1 MDGSTGKV
9 GEGEVV
15 DNMNKTDGNIKIESV
30 GKSFDG
36 VKILKDVSFEI
47 KGGEFFSILGP
58 SGCGKTTLLR
68 MIAGFIEA
76 DNGAIYLGEKNITHL
91 SPNNRDVNTIFQ
103 TYALFPHLSIYEN
116 IAFPLKLKKASKD
129 EVDREV
135 KRYLE
140 LVKLSDHAK
149 KYPHQLSGGQKQ
161 RVAIARALINKPKV
175 LLLDEPLSA
184 LDAKLRQHMLIELDN
199 IHDEIG
205 ITFVFVTHD
214 QQEALS
220 VSDRIAVM
228 KDGNVLQIGTPSEIY
243 ESPETAFVADFI
255 GETNFIDGE
264 VTEVEE
270 EFGYLESP
278 DYGRVKFELDKEV
291 RVGQRVKLTIR
302 PEKVKI
308 SKIKPKY
315 LDDNDNVL
323 NGVVDEVIYSGF
335 QSKFFVR
342 VGEKTFHTFKQ
353 HVDFFEEDAQ
363 TIHWKDEVYVIW
375 DGADSYMVEVV

>member
-1 MDGSTGKV
+1 M
-9 GEGEVV
+9 
-15 DNMNKTDGNIKIESV
+15 KTGNIRIESV

-36 VKILKDVSFEI
+36 VQILKDVSFEI

-76 DNGAIYLGEKNITHL
+76 DSGAIYLGDENITHL
-91 SPNNRDVNTIFQ
+91 SPNERNVNTIFQ
-103 TYALFPHLSIYEN
+103 TYALFPHLNIYDN
-116 IAFPLKLKKASKD
+116 IAFPLKLKNKSKD
-129 EVDREV
+129 EIEKEV
-135 KRYLE
+135 MKYLD

-199 IHDEIG
+199 IHDEVG
-205 ITFVFVTHD
+205 ITFIFVTHD

-220 VSDRIAVM
+220 ISDRIAVM
-228 KDGNVLQIGTPSEIY
+228 NSGDVLQIGTPSEIY
-243 ESPETAFVADFI
+243 ESPATAFVADFI
-255 GETNFIDGE
+255 GETNFIEGT
-264 VTEVEE
+264 VTELEE
-270 EFGYLESP
+270 EFGYLDSA
-278 DYGRVKFELDKEV
+278 DYGRIKFELDKEV
-291 RVGQRVKLTIR
+291 KVGQKVKLTVR

-308 SKIKPKY
+308 SKVKPRY
-315 LDDNDNVL
+315 LDDNDNVFK
-323 NGVVDEVIYSGF
+323 GMVDEVIYSGF
-335 QSKFFVR
+335 QSKYFVK
-342 VGEKTFHTFKQ
+342 VGDRTFNAFKQ
-353 HVDFFEEDAQ
+353 HVDFFEEDAE
-363 TIHWKDEVYVIW
+363 TIHWKDEVYVVW